1 MSEEDWPSPKFREHV
16 IQRLE
21 PELARNRQNAPN
33 LPVPGDARQVEEYV
47 FAKCMSKDE
56 YMRTIAKVINAI
68 NCNSKSAAVPSVLQ
82 PSQFHSP
89 PCTTAALG
97 GGTTPVGGT
106 PGYRAPVPPDPQP
119 TSAQARNP
127 PPTVATTQASTTPS
141 SQNTVSAGTVSASQA
156 VAAAVASFPSPE
168 TNLRPGGQTTPGA
181 PSQQSAGPNPPFQ
194 NGGVPP
200 GGPVSMNG
208 GPAMGQPPPQMGQPN
223 MGMAGPPNAYGGYGM
238 MNGPPGGG
246 GPMGGNPYGQQMKKE
261 IDQSRP
267 WDPQGHNMYQQ
278 QWGGMPPQQGHGY
291 PNRPPMNGQGTTPTG
306 NSSVLETLINQPQ
319 QYPGHHNQMGPPGA
333 DRNIQG
339 NRVPGGP
346 GVPPGGQ
353 QQQQQQQQRPGGMPN
368 PNQGVMSVE
377 DQTIYT
383 TKLRNMRGSCE
394 SLRTRAR
401 QCRQEGNHEA
411 AHKLE
416 VMLSVLEGKRVVSL
430 EYLNHLETWIARKQD
445 FLNINQMNPQQ
456 NHMGMNEPVMNGDHG
471 MMGNGQVHN
480 PYGGH
485 PGYGHNQYMGGPP
498 HHMQMHQP
506 QMWHQQQQQQRMM
519 PQEHMMM
526 PGGGPMHGMY
536 RNDMGHDQMTSPVNN
551 HRHAPYQNPAM
562 RNNMRPMPNGGPG
575 PIGRDRNS
583 MSGSMGGSGPS
594 SGAPSMNHM
603 GGSNQKMGGPGSMGG
618 LGGLDDFQYDDFL
631 PNPIDGLTATLN
643 VGNPQNSMNNGQSM
657 PRANLN
663 DTARKE
669 LQALETRFEIDQT
682 HPRHDANHFIVS
694 CKIRGQ
700 PFPPLRLVVPVTY
713 PSGNVSV
720 DRTVIDLDAYLYDD
734 LQNVVHE
741 RLSRPGLTS
750 LSDYLNAW
758 EEQVN
763 QYMQQNQN
771 NGGMDPSFGVGNDF
785 FYDNLNLSN
794 AF

>member
-1 MSEEDWPSPKFREHV
+1 MTDEDWPSPKFREHV

-89 PCTTAALG
+89 PCTTPAL

-127 PPTVATTQASTTPS
+127 PPAVATTQATTTPS
-141 SQNTVSAGTVSASQA
+141 SQNTVSAGTVSASAA
-156 VAAAVASFPSPE
+156 VAAAVANFPSPE
-168 TNLRPGGQTTPGA
+168 ASLRPGGQTTPGA
-181 PSQQSAGPNPPFQ
+181 PSQQANGPNGQFQ
-194 NGGVPP
+194 NGGPP
-200 GGPVSMNG
+200 GGPSMNG
-208 GPAMGQPPPQMGQPN
+208 GPAMGQPPPQMGAPN
-223 MGMAGPPNAYGGYGM
+223 MGMGGPPGAYGGYGM
-238 MNGPPGGG
+238 MNGPPGNG
-246 GPMGGNPYGQQMKKE
+246 GPMGGNPYGQGMKKE

-267 WDPQGHNMYQQ
+267 WDPQGHMYQQ
-278 QWGGMPPQQGHGY
+278 PWGGMPPQQGHGY
-291 PNRPPMNGQGTTPTG
+291 PNRPPMNGQVTTPTG
-306 NSSVLETLINQPQ
+306 TSSVLESLINQPQ
-319 QYPGHHNQMGPPGA
+319 QYPGHNQMGPPGA
-333 DRNIQG
+333 DRN
-339 NRVPGGP
+339 GP
-346 GVPPGGQ
+346 GARPGPPGNQ
-353 QQQQQQQQRPGGMPN
+353 PQRPGMQNGN
-368 PNQGVMSVE
+368 NQGVMSVE
-377 DQTIYT
+377 DQNIYA

-401 QCRQEGNHEA
+401 QCRNEGNHEA

-445 FLNINQMNPQQ
+445 FLNINPMAPNP
-456 NHMGMNEPVMNGDHG
+456 NHMGMTDPVMNGDHG

-480 PYGGH
+480 PYGGQM
-485 PGYGHNQYMGGPP
+485 GYGHGQYMGGPPPP
-498 HHMQMHQP
+498 HHMQMHQQ
-506 QMWHQQQQQQRMM
+506 QMWHQQQQPQQRMM

-562 RNNMRPMPNGGPG
+562 RNNMRQMPNGAG

-583 MSGSMGGSGPS
+583 MSGSMSGPS
-594 SGAPSMNHM
+594 SGAPTMNPM
-603 GGSNQKMGGPGSMGG
+603 GTPTQKMGTPGSMSG
-618 LGGLDDFQYDDFL
+618 LSGLDDFQYDDFL
-631 PNPIDGLTATLN
+631 PNPIDALQPTLH
-643 VGNPQNSMNNGQSM
+643 VGNPQNSMNPGQSVQ
-657 PRANLN
+657 RSSLN
-663 DTARKE
+663 DSARKE
-669 LQALETRFEIDQT
+669 LQALEARFEIDQS
-682 HPRHDANHFIVS
+682 HPRHDANHYIVT
-694 CKIRGQ
+694 CKLRNQ
-700 PFPPLRLVVPVTY
+700 PFPPLRLVVPTQY

-720 DRTVIDLDAYLYDD
+720 DRSAIDLDAYLYDE
-734 LQNVVHE
+734 LQNVVHD
-741 RLSRPGLTS
+741 RLSRPGLTT
-750 LSDYLNAW
+750 LTDFLNTW

-763 QYMQQNQN
+763 QYVQQNQT

>member
-1 MSEEDWPSPKFREHV
+1 MSDEDWPSPKFREHV

-97 GGTTPVGGT
+97 GGTPVGST

-127 PPTVATTQASTTPS
+127 PPTVATTQATTTPS
-141 SQNTVSAGTVSASQA
+141 SQNTVSAGTVSASAA

-168 TNLRPGGQTTPGA
+168 ANLRAGGQTTPGA
-181 PSQQSAGPNPPFQ
+181 PQPGAQSANSNGPFP
-194 NGGVPP
+194 NGGPQT
-200 GGPVSMNG
+200 GGAASLNG
-208 GPAMGQPPPQMGQPN
+208 GPAMGQPPPQMGAPN
-223 MGMAGPPNAYGGYGM
+223 MGMGGPPNAYGGYGM
-238 MNGPPGGG
+238 MNGPPGSG
-246 GPMGGNPYGQQMKKE
+246 GPMGGNPYGPGMKKE
-261 IDQSRP
+261 IDQARP
-267 WDPQGHNMYQQ
+267 WDPQGHMYQQ
-278 QWGGMPPQQGHGY
+278 PQWGGMPPQPGHGY
-291 PNRPPMNGQGTTPTG
+291 PNRPPMNGHNTTPTG
-306 NSSVLETLINQPQ
+306 TSSVLESLINQPQ

-333 DRNIQG
+333 DRNMG
-339 NRVPGGP
+339 ANRPGGP
-346 GVPPGGQ
+346 GGP
-353 QQQQQQQQRPGGMPN
+353 QRSGIPN
-368 PNQGVMSVE
+368 GNSQGVMSVE
-377 DQTIYT
+377 DQTVYG
-383 TKLRNMRGSCE
+383 TKLRNMRGSCD

-401 QCRQEGNHEA
+401 QCRNEGNHEA

-445 FLNINQMNPQQ
+445 FLNINPMGGNP
-456 NHMGMNEPVMNGDHG
+456 NHMGMNEPGMNGDHG

-485 PGYGHNQYMGGPP
+485 PGYGHGQYMGGPPP
-498 HHMQMHQP
+498 HHMQMHQS

-526 PGGGPMHGMY
+526 AGGGPMHGMY
-536 RNDMGHDQMTSPVNN
+536 RGDMGHDQMTSPVNN

-562 RNNMRPMPNGGPG
+562 RNNMRQMPNGPG

-583 MSGSMGGSGPS
+583 MSGSMSGPS
-594 SGAPSMNHM
+594 SGAQSMNPM
-603 GGSNQKMGGPGSMGG
+603 GTPNQKMGTPGSMSGM
-618 LGGLDDFQYDDFL
+618 LEDFSYDDFL
-631 PNPIDGLTATLN
+631 PNPNIDALQATIH
-643 VGNPQNSMNNGQSM
+643 VQPQNAMNAGQSVQ
-657 PRANLN
+657 RANLN
-663 DTARKE
+663 DVARKE
-669 LQALETRFEIDQT
+669 LQALEARFEIEQN

-694 CKIRGQ
+694 CKLRGQ
-700 PFPPLRLVVPVTY
+700 TIPPLRLVVPTTY
-713 PSGNVSV
+713 PNGNVTV
-720 DRTVIDLDAYLYDD
+720 DRAAIDLDAYLYDD

-763 QYMQQNQN
+763 QYMQQNQS
-771 NGGMDPSFGVGNDF
+771 NGGMDPSFGVSNDF